1 MKPLKVATRSIK
13 RIACR
18 IFKTVGKIFA
28 PARNSTYKTEDLTK
42 ALIETCVRNSSA
54 EQCSMP
60 SPDTMLRRLHQVDEE
75 TFDLIIKDLNA
86 GLLRKLHP
94 RRRVMTALD
103 YRTLPFY
110 GIEQPVLVS
119 SSRLP
124 GTTLGIEFAT
134 ISIVEAGR
142 TFTLEVKQVGP
153 FTSKTKVL
161 LEMLEAV
168 KGLVKPKILLLD
180 RAFFSVEVINALKS
194 EKQHFLMP
202 AKRTAPIKRLCKA
215 FERGEIPPVV
225 DYTVESLEDSAQ
237 VKLIFVRRK
246 TKKGLKT
253 HVFVSD
259 AALEP
264 EVASELYRC
273 RWRIETNNR
282 EIEKFRA
289 RTTSRSME
297 LRRIYY
303 SLAALLYNL
312 WIVMRS
318 VLGGLRSYEF
328 KRILSIRLNV
338 AVPSVTFECSLGPS
352 P

>member
-1 MKPLKVATRSIK
+1 VNSLKVTPRSIK

-18 IFKTVGKIFA
+18 TFKTVGEIFTLG
-28 PARNSTYKTEDLTK
+28 RNSTYKAEDLTK
-42 ALIETCVRNSSA
+42 ALIKTCITNSSA
-54 EQCSMP
+54 EQCSEP

-75 TFDLIIKDLNA
+75 TFDLVFNDLNTR
-86 GLLRKLHP
+86 LLRKLHP
-94 RRRVMTALD
+94 RWRVMTALD

-124 GTTLGIEFAT
+124 GTTLGMEFAT

-153 FTSKTKVL
+153 FAPKAKVL
-161 LEMLEAV
+161 LELLEAV

-194 EKQHFLMP
+194 KKKHFLMP
-202 AKRTAPIKRLCKA
+202 AKRTAPIKRLCKD
-215 FERGEIPPVV
+215 FERGEIPPIV
-225 DYTVESLEDSAQ
+225 DYTVKSFEDRVQ
-237 VKLIFVRRK
+237 VKLIFVRKK
-246 TKKGLKT
+246 TEERWKT

-259 AALEP
+259 VALEP

-282 EIEKFRA
+282 EIDKFRA

-312 WIVMRS
+312 WIVMRN
-318 VLGGLRSYEF
+318 VLGGLRSYEY
-328 KRILSIRLNV
+328 KRILSVQLNATV
-338 AVPSVTFECSLGPS
+338 LSVTSECGPG
-352 P
+352 PPP

>member
-1 MKPLKVATRSIK
+1 
-13 RIACR
+13 
-18 IFKTVGKIFA
+18 
-28 PARNSTYKTEDLTK
+28 
-42 ALIETCVRNSSA
+42 
-54 EQCSMP
+54 
-60 SPDTMLRRLHQVDEE
+60 MLRRLHQVDEE
-75 TFDLIIKDLNA
+75 TFDLVFNDLNTR
-86 GLLRKLHP
+86 LLRKLHP
-94 RRRVMTALD
+94 RWRVVTALD

-124 GTTLGIEFAT
+124 GTTLGMEFAT

-153 FTSKTKVL
+153 FAPKAKVL
-161 LEMLEAV
+161 LELLEAV

-194 EKQHFLMP
+194 KKKHFLMP
-202 AKRTAPIKRLCKA
+202 AKRTAPIKRLCKD
-215 FERGEIPPVV
+215 FERGEIPPIV
-225 DYTVESLEDSAQ
+225 DYTVKSFEDRVQ
-237 VKLIFVRRK
+237 VKLIFVRKK
-246 TKKGLKT
+246 TEERWKT

-259 AALEP
+259 VALEP

-282 EIEKFRA
+282 EIDKFRA

-312 WIVMRS
+312 WIVMRN
-318 VLGGLRSYEF
+318 VLGGLRSYEY
-328 KRILSIRLNV
+328 KRILSVQLNATV
-338 AVPSVTFECSLGPS
+338 LSVTSECGPG
-352 P
+352 PPP